1 MRVLIEAS
9 MFKKIHMLIIIEGC
23 IATPLNVNGLDCK
36 PVSLSLTICDELR
49 LLLNSLRVHETIYTS
64 RLMSN
69 IIILTML
76 SQND

>member
-9 MFKKIHMLIIIEGC
+9 MFKKIYMLIIIEGF
-23 IATPLNVNGLDCK
+23 IATPLNLNGLDRK
-36 PVSLSLTICDELR
+36 PVSLSPAICDELR
-49 LLLNSLRVHETIYTS
+49 LLLNNLRIYVAFCIS

-69 IIILTML
+69 ASILTML

>member
-9 MFKKIHMLIIIEGC
+9 MIKKIHLLIIIEGC
-23 IATPLNVNGLDCK
+23 IATLLNVNGLDRK
-36 PVSLSLTICDELR
+36 PVSLSPAICDEPR
-49 LLLNSLRVHETIYTS
+49 LLLNSLRVHEAYYIS